1 MAKKLMKDDIVNS
14 VAEKSGLSKK
24 DAGAAVEAFTST
36 VQDALGKGNSI
47 GLIGFGT
54 FEVRTR
60 AAREGR
66 NPQTGAPLK
75 IPKKNVPAIQSW
87 KETQRRCLLNV
98 VD

>member
-1 MAKKLMKDDIVNS
+1 MAKKLMKDDIISS
-14 VAEKSGLSKK
+14 VVDKTGLSKK

-36 VQDALGKGNSI
+36 VQDALKKGDSI

-66 NPQTGAPLK
+66 NPQTGEALK
-75 IPKKNVPAIQSW
+75 IPKKKVPAFKAGKKLKDAVS
-87 KETQRRCLLNV
+87 
-98 VD
+98 

>member
-1 MAKKLMKDDIVNS
+1 MAKKLMKDDIINS
-14 VAEKSGLSKK
+14 VVKETGLTKK
-24 DAGAAVEAFTST
+24 DAGAAVEAFTKT
-36 VQDALGKGNSI
+36 VQDALKKGNSI

-75 IPKKNVPAIQSW
+75 IPKKKVPAFKAGKKLKDAVS
-87 KETQRRCLLNV
+87 
-98 VD
+98 

>member
-14 VAEKSGLSKK
+14 VVKETDLTKK
-24 DAGAAVEAFTST
+24 DAAAAVDAFTKT
-36 VQDALGKGNSI
+36 VQDALKKGNSV

-66 NPQTGAPLK
+66 NPQTGEPLK
-75 IPKKNVPAIQSW
+75 IPEKNVPAFKAGKKLKDAVS
-87 KETQRRCLLNV
+87 
-98 VD
+98 

>member
-14 VAEKSGLSKK
+14 VVKETDLTKK
-24 DAGAAVEAFTST
+24 DAAAAVDAFTKT
-36 VQDALGKGNSI
+36 VQDALKKGNSV

-66 NPQTGAPLK
+66 NPQTGEPLK
-75 IPKKNVPAIQSW
+75 IPKKKVPAF
-87 KETQRRCLLNV
+87 KAGKKLKDAV
-98 VD
+98 A

>member
-1 MAKKLMKDDIVNS
+1 MAKKLMKDDIISS
-14 VAEKSGLSKK
+14 VVDKTGLSKN

-36 VQDALGKGNSI
+36 VLDALKKGNSI

-66 NPQTGAPLK
+66 NPQTGEK
-75 IPKKNVPAIQSW
+75 IKIAKKKVPAFKAGKKLKDAVS
-87 KETQRRCLLNV
+87 
-98 VD
+98 

>member
-14 VAEKSGLSKK
+14 VVKETGLSKK
-24 DAGAAVEAFTST
+24 DAGAAVEAFTKT
-36 VQDALGKGNSI
+36 VQDALKKGNSI

-66 NPQTGAPLK
+66 NPQTGEPIK
-75 IPKKNVPAIQSW
+75 IPEKKVPAFKAGKKLRDAVS
-87 KETQRRCLLNV
+87 
-98 VD
+98 

>member
-1 MAKKLMKDDIVNS
+1 MAKKLMKDDIINS
-14 VAEKSGLSKK
+14 VADKAGLTKK
-24 DAGAAVEAFTST
+24 DAGAAVEAFTKT
-36 VQDALGKGNSI
+36 VESALKKGNSI

-75 IPKKNVPAIQSW
+75 IPKKKVPAFKAGKKLKDAVS
-87 KETQRRCLLNV
+87 
-98 VD
+98 

>member
-1 MAKKLMKDDIVNS
+1 MAKKLMKDDIINS
-14 VAEKSGLSKK
+14 VVDKTGLSKK

-36 VQDALGKGNSI
+36 IQDALKKGDSI

-66 NPQTGAPLK
+66 NPQTGAALK
-75 IPKKNVPAIQSW
+75 IPKKKVPAFKAGKKLKDAVS
-87 KETQRRCLLNV
+87 
-98 VD
+98 